1 MADSKHQPS
10 RLDRTDRRI
19 LRILQEEGRVA
30 NVELAR
36 RVHLTP
42 TPCLERVRRLERDGY
57 IEGYSARLNAAKL
70 GIGLTVFIQ
79 LRLDQTSL
87 DIFERFH
94 DAVMSM
100 DEIVECHMVPGEF
113 DYLLKIRV
121 SDVGGYRWFMAE
133 RLPLLPGVIQTYSHV
148 VMEEVKVSPGFP
160 VPDTKKPRPGG

>member
-1 MADSKHQPS
+1 MADSKRQPT

-57 IEGYSARLNAAKL
+57 IEGYNARLNAAKL

-94 DAVMSM
+94 DAVMAM

-160 VPDTKKPRPGG
+160 VPGTY